1 MYNESINNSTDTDN
15 TDSLSRLE
23 QAYINS
29 FEYQCID
36 RQKNWIVIGVATTWL
51 VVFIALFFIS
61 L

>member
-1 MYNESINNSTDTDN
+1 MYTEFINSQTDTDN
-15 TDSLSRLE
+15 MDSLSRLE
-23 QAYINS
+23 EAYINS

-36 RQKNWIVIGVATTWL
+36 RQQKWIIIGVATTWL